1 MRVPLLV
8 LHITAGTL
16 GMLSGFVAI
25 SSAEVPAGM
34 DSPADMLSMPMR
46 KLDADS

>member
-25 SSAEVPAGM
+25 SFRKGSRRFAGGH
-34 DSPADMLSMPMR
+34 AQHAYA
-46 KLDADS
+46 KAGCG